1 MLGLNN
7 SNMSKRNYTISKK
20 DGELFNVELTDSYGE
35 VYQNYFHTIEE
46 ASAWICQIWE
56 DEEILQQDSMKLL
69 EDAIYGCTKLDE
81 ELGLLKGNR
90 DNLD

>member
-1 MLGLNN
+1 
-7 SNMSKRNYTISKK
+7 MSKNIDKRNYSISKK

-35 VYQNYFHTIEE
+35 TYQNYFHTIEE

-56 DEEILQQDSMKLL
+56 DEEILQQNSMKLL